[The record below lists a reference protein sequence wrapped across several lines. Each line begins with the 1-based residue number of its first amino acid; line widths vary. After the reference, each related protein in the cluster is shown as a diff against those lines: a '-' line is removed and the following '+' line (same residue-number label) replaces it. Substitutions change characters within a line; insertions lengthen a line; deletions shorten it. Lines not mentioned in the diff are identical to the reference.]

1 MKTLTYKL
9 EQELI
14 AKEHKDVLCGYMR
27 ELEYSED
34 KYIVRGTCALDG
46 KECHGRLPLLCQ
58 DCEKYKLRFKDHK

>member
-27 ELEYSED
+27 EREYSED

-46 KECHGRLPLLCQ
+46 KECHGR
-58 DCEKYKLRFKDHK
+58 